1 MFLGVWTAFMVS
13 YAVIAGALLRD
24 PEFFRREQRR
34 WARGLLRFWGV
45 RLEVFG
51 SEQMRQGVSYVVMSN
66 HLSWADIVALFI
78 ALPTTPGFLAK
89 RELMRIPFLA
99 QALRSGRH
107 VLIDRAKRGDAM
119 AALARAAEQ
128 VRSGNTVLI
137 FPEGTRGDSDTIGA
151 FKKGGFHLAREAKVP
166 ILPVGL
172 RGSRGVFPRG
182 GLLVYPG
189 TIEVHIGAEVP
200 ADEVADAELGA
211 MLPRVRAKIMDLAA
225 MEARGSESGPLSNP
239 PTSPEPRTS
248 S

>member
-13 YAVIAGALLRD
+13 YAVIVGALLRD

-45 RLEVFG
+45 QLEVFG
-51 SEQMRQGVSYVVMSN
+51 REHMHSGVSYVVMSN

-99 QALRSGRH
+99 QALRSGGH
-107 VLIDRAKRGDAM
+107 VLIDRAKHGDAM

-128 VRSGNTVLI
+128 VRSGKAVLI

-172 RGSRGVFPRG
+172 RGSRSVFARG
-182 GLLVYPG
+182 SLLVYPG
-189 TIEVHIGAEVP
+189 KIEVHIGQEVP
-200 ADEVADAELGA
+200 ASEVAAAELGV
-211 MLPRVRAKIMDLAA
+211 MLPRVRATIMGLAA
-225 MEARGSESGPLSNP
+225 MPARGATAGPVSNP
-239 PTSPEPRTS
+239 PPSPEPHTS
-248 S
+248 P

>member
-1 MFLGVWTAFMVS
+1 VVFLAVWTAFMVS
-13 YAVIAGALLRD
+13 YAVIVGALLRD

-45 RLEVFG
+45 QLAVVG
-51 SEQMRQGVSYVVMSN
+51 SEHMRPGVSYVVMSN

-107 VLIDRAKRGDAM
+107 VLIDRAKHGDAM

-182 GLLVYPG
+182 SLLVYSG
-189 TIEVHIGAEVP
+189 KIEVHIGPEVP
-200 ADEVADAELGA
+200 ASEVSQSELGE

-225 MEARGSESGPLSNP
+225 MEARPTSSGRVSNP
-239 PTSPEPRTS
+239 REPEPQS
-248 S
+248 SS

>member
-1 MFLGVWTAFMVS
+1 MLRSIRAFINLLFLAVWTAFMVT
-13 YAVIAGALLRD
+13 YAVVFGIVLRD
-24 PEFFRREQRR
+24 PQFFRREQRR

-45 RLEVFG
+45 QLDVFG
-51 SEQMRQGVSYVVMSN
+51 SANMREGACYVVMSN

-99 QALRSGRH
+99 QALRSGGH

-119 AALARAAEQ
+119 AALERAGAQ
-128 VRSGNTVLI
+128 VRDGNTVLI

-151 FKKGGFHLAREAKVP
+151 FKKGGFHLARAAEVP

-182 GLLVYPG
+182 SLLIRPG
-189 TIEVHIGAEVP
+189 KIEVHIGEEIPASEVSQR
-200 ADEVADAELGA
+200 ELGE
-211 MLPRVRAKIMDLAA
+211 MLPVVRAKIMDLAA
-225 MEARGSESGPLSNP
+225 M
-239 PTSPEPRTS
+239 PERPRDPA
-248 S
+248 